1 MGDSAVEKQRCELD
15 HAAPGVLP
23 PVERQRRPDR
33 DQRVAEAHERLLGR
47 LAHETFAM
55 RMLTRKRLELAHEAV
70 AVARLQLRIDVLFD
84 RVEPQLFEAFDL
96 GARER
101 LLLETPERCTA
112 PQGERVRDATFGD
125 QPLESLQVQLIRL
138 EVQLVPVRPRV
149 QLEAV
154 AQRSAEAR
162 DVHLED
168 VRRRLGWIGRP
179 QSVDQRPDRDRRL
192 SRARTLRAGSRVR
205 SGQAG
210 RGSAGDRG
218 NP

>member
-1 MGDSAVEKQRCELD
+1 MPFEQVVDLDEPRCQRAGTRFRVALDAHRARDDGDRLAQRPRRRLARSQIEGRILSKHGTFQLLQD
-15 HAAPGVLP
+15 RAGLEPEVFGKLP
-23 PVERQRRPDR
+23 PGPRVHVERLCLPAAAVQRDH
-33 DQRVAEAHERLLGR
+33 Q

-138 EVQLVPVRPRV
+138 EVQLVPVRPR
-149 QLEAV
+149 
-154 AQRSAEAR
+154 
-162 DVHLED
+162 
-168 VRRRLGWIGRP
+168 G
-179 QSVDQRPDRDRRL
+179 
-192 SRARTLRAGSRVR
+192 
-205 SGQAG
+205 
-210 RGSAGDRG
+210 
-218 NP
+218 